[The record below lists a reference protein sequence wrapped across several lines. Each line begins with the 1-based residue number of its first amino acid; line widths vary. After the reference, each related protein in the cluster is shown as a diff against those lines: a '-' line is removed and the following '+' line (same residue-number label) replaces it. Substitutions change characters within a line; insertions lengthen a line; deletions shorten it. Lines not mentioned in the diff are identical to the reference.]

1 MDIARITSKGQ
12 MTIPKRIRDAAHLA
26 SGDVLVLEV
35 EDGKV
40 RMRKLPAGE
49 DRYLRGVQE
58 TLQEWNSPE
67 DNDAWRDL

>member
-12 MTIPKRIRDAAHLA
+12 MTIPKRIREAAHLL
-26 SGDVLVLEV
+26 SGDVMILEV
-35 EDGKV
+35 EDGLV
-40 RMRKLPAGE
+40 TMRKLPAGE
-49 DRYLRGVQE
+49 DSYLKGVQE